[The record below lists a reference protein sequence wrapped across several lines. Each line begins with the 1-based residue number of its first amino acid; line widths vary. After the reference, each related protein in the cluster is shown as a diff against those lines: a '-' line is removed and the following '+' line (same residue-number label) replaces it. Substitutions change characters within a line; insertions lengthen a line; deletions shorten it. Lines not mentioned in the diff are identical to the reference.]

1 MIKAKLHSEKYSDKL
16 KTFLLGPAAIGIYI
30 TLTLA
35 FIASEYYSERESLKQ
50 MTGSFKIINDIDQK
64 SIDYR
69 LHLRG
74 ARKASNNIAVLAV
87 DDDSIDSVGRW
98 PWPRG
103 TLARAL
109 ENAFKA
115 GAKVIAADVVW
126 SEPSDRPEKR
136 FADQLIRSNE
146 FTKSAKDN
154 IQKKILDSDP
164 DQKFAEFVK
173 KYKSQFVIGNFY
185 NSFTSLKD
193 TDSDSGYQT
202 SCHDLI
208 FKNDPLTQ
216 ITTKQSSNFA
226 VLDSKESLWPELFAE
241 GYSAKLNDLE
251 SEERSH
257 HPTPTD
263 TFAQYKIDQS
273 ILEAKINFCRNTFLN
288 TQYDDIAQNIQ
299 THWQELKTADNTL
312 TFDSFDEWYSNYKSN
327 NMLNAIPE
335 TLYWTLTIPEISN
348 QGEHFGFFNA
358 ELESDGTIRKTQLIS
373 RTGSYYMPS
382 IALQAYFIA
391 TDFHGEIKI
400 DSEDQIKHPGAK
412 GIKYFKVVNADG
424 ETQFSI
430 PTNFEGKML
439 INYAGPRNTIP
450 HASIADLLNEDD
462 PYIKISY
469 KAESTSHVWADEV
482 KKVLKK
488 DFFKDKILVLGAT
501 AIGVFDLRVTP
512 FDENYPGVE
521 THANVIDNLV
531 RKDFLYT
538 DAVEEHYMPL
548 AILALG
554 VFLSFALAYA
564 GALWGLGISLITA
577 FIIAYIDKTFLFSQ
591 GKVVSIVLP
600 LFQVGFSYMC
610 LTFYKYL
617 TEERNKKELRAT
629 FSKYVSPAIVEEV
642 LRHPKNLELGGRK
655 EKVTVFFSDVR
666 GFTTI
671 SEKLDP
677 RALSDL
683 LNSYLTPMTDL
694 IFKNKGTLDKYM
706 GDAIMAFF
714 GAPVHYED
722 HAKMACS
729 CALQN
734 MAKLQELKVEYAR
747 KNLPPIDIGI
757 GLNTGEVS
765 VGNMGSESVRSYTVM
780 GDAVNLA
787 SRLEGIN
794 KSYGTHIIISEF
806 TQKEVAADFTTREV
820 DLVRVKGKLQPIR
833 IFELLSECR
842 PIAQIQENL
851 KIFEEAYQLYHS
863 KKFEKAKETFEKA
876 LRKYEL
882 DETSK
887 IYIERCQDLIIN
899 PPPPDWDGVFV
910 MKTK

>member
-1 MIKAKLHSEKYSDKL
+1 
-16 KTFLLGPAAIGIYI
+16 
-30 TLTLA
+30 
-35 FIASEYYSERESLKQ
+35 
-50 MTGSFKIINDIDQK
+50 
-64 SIDYR
+64 
-69 LHLRG
+69 
-74 ARKASNNIAVLAV
+74 
-87 DDDSIDSVGRW
+87 
-98 PWPRG
+98 
-103 TLARAL
+103 
-109 ENAFKA
+109 
-115 GAKVIAADVVW
+115 
-126 SEPSDRPEKR
+126 
-136 FADQLIRSNE
+136 
-146 FTKSAKDN
+146 
-154 IQKKILDSDP
+154 
-164 DQKFAEFVK
+164 
-173 KYKSQFVIGNFY
+173 
-185 NSFTSLKD
+185 
-193 TDSDSGYQT
+193 
-202 SCHDLI
+202 
-208 FKNDPLTQ
+208 
-216 ITTKQSSNFA
+216 
-226 VLDSKESLWPELFAE
+226 
-241 GYSAKLNDLE
+241 
-251 SEERSH
+251 
-257 HPTPTD
+257 
-263 TFAQYKIDQS
+263 
-273 ILEAKINFCRNTFLN
+273 
-288 TQYDDIAQNIQ
+288 
-299 THWQELKTADNTL
+299 
-312 TFDSFDEWYSNYKSN
+312 
-327 NMLNAIPE
+327 
-335 TLYWTLTIPEISN
+335 
-348 QGEHFGFFNA
+348 
-358 ELESDGTIRKTQLIS
+358 
-373 RTGSYYMPS
+373 
-382 IALQAYFIA
+382 
-391 TDFHGEIKI
+391 
-400 DSEDQIKHPGAK
+400 
-412 GIKYFKVVNADG
+412 
-424 ETQFSI
+424 
-430 PTNFEGKML
+430 
-439 INYAGPRNTIP
+439 
-450 HASIADLLNEDD
+450 
-462 PYIKISY
+462 
-469 KAESTSHVWADEV
+469 V
-482 KKVLKK
+482 KKVLKSE
-488 DFFKDKILVLGAT
+488 FFKDKILVLGAT

-531 RKDFLYT
+531 RKDFLFT
-538 DAVEEHYMPL
+538 VAAEEHYMPL

-554 VFLSFALAYA
+554 VFLSIALSYA
-564 GALWGLGISLITA
+564 GALWGLGISLFTA

-833 IFELLSECR
+833 IFELLAEGR

-851 KIFEEAYQLYHS
+851 KIFEEAYQLYLS
-863 KKFEKAKETFEKA
+863 KKFEKAIETFEKA
-876 LRKYEL
+876 LQKYEL